1 MVSTETSEAPVQDV
15 VLEGE
20 QPDPTADVELIP
32 MQRSGLSNTRALRF
46 SDQELARVTMLQEWL
61 SITDDP
67 ETEKPFIAE
76 NTFSALV
83 VFALN
88 MTFNTMMNFAKEL
101 AAAQEA

>member
-1 MVSTETSEAPVQDV
+1 MVTTESSVAAAQDV
-15 VLEGE
+15 PLQGE
-20 QPDPTADVELIP
+20 QPAADADIELIP

-46 SDQELARVTMLQEWL
+46 SDQELARVTKLQEWL
-61 SITDDP
+61 SVTVDP
-67 ETEKPFIAE
+67 ETEQPFIAE

>member
-15 VLEGE
+15 VLEGQ

-32 MQRSGLSNTRALRF
+32 MQRSGLNNTRALRF
-46 SDQELARVTMLQEWL
+46 SDQELARVAMLQEWL
-61 SITDDP
+61 SVTIDP
-67 ETEKPFIAE
+67 ETGRPFITE

-83 VFALN
+83 VFTLN
-88 MTFNTMMNFAKEL
+88 MCYTTMLNFAKEL

>member
-1 MVSTETSEAPVQDV
+1 MVTTESSVAAAQDV
-15 VLEGE
+15 PLQGE
-20 QPDPTADVELIP
+20 QPAADADIELIP

-46 SDQELARVTMLQEWL
+46 SDQELARVAMLQEWL

-67 ETEKPFIAE
+67 ETGKPFIAE

-83 VFALN
+83 IFTLN
-88 MTFNTMMNFAKEL
+88 MCFTTMMNFTKEL

>member
-1 MVSTETSEAPVQDV
+1 MVATESSVPAAQEIP
-15 VLEGE
+15 LEGE
-20 QPDPTADVELIP
+20 QPAADADIELIP

-46 SDQELARVTMLQEWL
+46 SDQELARVTKLQEWL
-61 SITDDP
+61 SVTVDP
-67 ETEKPFIAE
+67 ETKQPFIAE

-88 MTFNTMMNFAKEL
+88 MTFNTMMNFVKEL